1 METLYDLLGA
11 LPNDDAEG
19 LRAAFRRA
27 VKGAHPDIR
36 PGDPDAALKFREI
49 VRANEILG
57 DVEQRAAYDEL
68 LELARLERD
77 QASKYAVAARI
88 HKLASGV
95 LALSGASVVTVGGY
109 LLFMH
114 MSAASIAPANILDL
128 TRAASEIVAA
138 ISPAASPDAPG
149 EANAPTSTTQDTPAE
164 RVLVD
169 KVGPPTNLVESEAR
183 HPRARGISVA
193 GNGDLAGS
201 TAGQDT
207 AHQPDPRFR
216 PAYADRG
223 IVLYGLH
230 RFERAFADTAP
241 SRRIEKPSHPKP
253 PLAMAR
259 RPHFNPAAMPPWL
272 TPGFREQ
279 TAAHDPSREES
290 VAIMR

>member
-77 QASKYAVAARI
+77 QESKYAVAARI

-95 LALSGASVVTVGGY
+95 IALSGASVVTLGGY

-164 RVLVD
+164 RVFVAT
-169 KVGPPTNLVESEAR
+169 GPSTSLAESEAS
-183 HPRARGISVA
+183 HPRAPGISVA
-193 GNGDLAGS
+193 GNGNLTGS
-201 TAGQDT
+201 TAGQDP
-207 AHQPDPRFR
+207 AHQPRFR
-216 PAYADRG
+216 PAYGDRG
-223 IVLYGLH
+223 IILYGLH
-230 RFERAFADTAP
+230 KFERAFANTAP
-241 SRRIEKPSHPKP
+241 ARRIERPSHPKP

-259 RPHFNPAAMPPWL
+259 KPHFDPAAIPPWL
-272 TPGFREQ
+272 TPEYRQQ

>member
-11 LPNDDAEG
+11 LPHDDAEG

-36 PGDPDAALKFREI
+36 PGDPEAALKFREI

-95 LALSGASVVTVGGY
+95 IALSGASVVAVGGY

-114 MSAASIAPANILDL
+114 MSAASIAPANSLDL
-128 TRAASEIVAA
+128 TRASSEIAAA

-149 EANAPTSTTQDTPAE
+149 EANAPASISQDAHAE
-164 RVLVD
+164 RVPAA
-169 KVGPPTNLVESEAR
+169 KTGPSADLSESEAR
-183 HPRARGISVA
+183 HLRARGISVA
-193 GNGDLAGS
+193 GNGDLTGS
-201 TAGQDT
+201 TAGQDP
-207 AHQPDPRFR
+207 AHQPDPRFQ

-223 IVLYGLH
+223 IIFYGL
-230 RFERAFADTAP
+230 RKFDRAFADTAP
-241 SRRIEKPSHPKP
+241 ARRIEKPSHPKP
-253 PLAMAR
+253 PLAIAR
-259 RPHFNPAAMPPWL
+259 KPRFDPAAIPPWL
-272 TPGFREQ
+272 TPAYRQQ
-279 TAAHDPSREES
+279 TAEHDPSREES

>member
-77 QASKYAVAARI
+77 QESKYAVAARI

-95 LALSGASVVTVGGY
+95 IALSGASLVTVGGY

-128 TRAASEIVAA
+128 ARALPEIVAA
-138 ISPAASPDAPG
+138 VSPAASPDVPG
-149 EANAPTSTTQDTPAE
+149 EANAPTSATQDTHAE
-164 RVLVD
+164 RVLVA
-169 KVGPPTNLVESEAR
+169 KTGPSTNLAESEAS

-193 GNGDLAGS
+193 ANGDQTGS
-201 TAGQDT
+201 TAGQDP
-207 AHQPDPRFR
+207 AHKPDPRFR
-216 PAYADRG
+216 PAYGDRG
-223 IVLYGLH
+223 IILYGLH
-230 RFERAFADTAP
+230 KFERAFADTAP
-241 SRRIEKPSHPKP
+241 ARRIGRPSHPKP

-259 RPHFNPAAMPPWL
+259 KPHFDPAAIPPWL
-272 TPGFREQ
+272 TPAFRQQ

-290 VAIMR
+290 VVIMR

>member
-11 LPNDDAEG
+11 LPHDDAEG

-36 PGDPDAALKFREI
+36 PGDPEAALKFREI

-95 LALSGASVVTVGGY
+95 IALSGASVVAVGGY

-114 MSAASIAPANILDL
+114 MSAASIAPANSLDL
-128 TRAASEIVAA
+128 TRASREIAA
-138 ISPAASPDAPG
+138 AASPATSPDAPG
-149 EANAPTSTTQDTPAE
+149 EANAPTFTSQDTHAE
-164 RVLVD
+164 RVLAANT
-169 KVGPPTNLVESEAR
+169 GPSADLSESEAG
-183 HPRARGISVA
+183 HPRVRA
-193 GNGDLAGS
+193 GNGDLTGS
-201 TAGQDT
+201 TAGQDP
-207 AHQPDPRFR
+207 AHHPDPRFQ

-223 IVLYGLH
+223 IIFYGL
-230 RFERAFADTAP
+230 RKFDRAFADTAP
-241 SRRIEKPSHPKP
+241 ARRIEKPSHPKP
-253 PLAMAR
+253 PLAIVR
-259 RPHFNPAAMPPWL
+259 KPRFDPAAIPPWL
-272 TPGFREQ
+272 TPAYRQQ
-279 TAAHDPSREES
+279 TAEHDPSREES

>member
-77 QASKYAVAARI
+77 QAANRAVAAWI

-95 LALSGASVVTVGGY
+95 IALSGASVVTVGGY

-114 MSAASIAPANILDL
+114 MSAASVASANSLDL
-128 TRAASEIVAA
+128 TRASPEIAA
-138 ISPAASPDAPG
+138 AVSPAASPH
-149 EANAPTSTTQDTPAE
+149 APTPTMQDTHAE
-164 RVLVD
+164 RIPAAN
-169 KVGPPTNLVESEAR
+169 VGLSADLSESRAR
-183 HPRARGISVA
+183 YPRATGISIS
-193 GNGDLAGS
+193 GKIG
-201 TAGQDT
+201 
-207 AHQPDPRFR
+207 PDPAQQLDPKFV
-216 PAYADRG
+216 PGYADRG
-223 IVLYGLH
+223 IILYRLH
-230 RFERAFADTAP
+230 GSGRGFADIAPAKRVGKSSRAKPAPATA
-241 SRRIEKPSHPKP
+241 RKPRFDRT
-253 PLAMAR
+253 AI
-259 RPHFNPAAMPPWL
+259 PPWL
-272 TPGFREQ
+272 TRAFRQ
-279 TAAHDPSREES
+279 RTAAHDASRFES
-290 VAIMR
+290 VMMR

>member
-77 QASKYAVAARI
+77 QAANRAVAARI

-95 LALSGASVVTVGGY
+95 IALSGASVVMVGGY

-114 MSAASIAPANILDL
+114 MSAASVAPANSLDL
-128 TRAASEIVAA
+128 TLRASPEIAA
-138 ISPAASPDAPG
+138 AASPAASPDAP
-149 EANAPTSTTQDTPAE
+149 TLTMQDTHAE
-164 RVLVD
+164 RIPAAN
-169 KVGPPTNLVESEAR
+169 VGLSADLSESEAR
-183 HPRARGISVA
+183 YPRATGISIS
-193 GNGDLAGS
+193 GKIG
-201 TAGQDT
+201 
-207 AHQPDPRFR
+207 PDPAQQLDPKFV
-216 PAYADRG
+216 PGHADRG
-223 IVLYGLH
+223 IVLYRLH
-230 RFERAFADTAP
+230 GSDRSIADIAKRIKRP
-241 SRRIEKPSHPKP
+241 SRPKP
-253 PLAMAR
+253 APAMAR
-259 RPHFNPAAMPPWL
+259 KPRFDQAAIPPWL
-272 TPGFREQ
+272 TRAFRQ
-279 TAAHDPSREES
+279 RTAAHDASRFES
-290 VAIMR
+290 VMMR